1 MRGGGQIDRRTLLQF
16 AVITFGV
23 CVCVC
28 TCVCA
33 CTALA
38 LSSSSA
44 SLETERERERDAAAV
59 AANETEAD
67 VLQRANGA
75 SNGNKKQHKKKS

>member
-1 MRGGGQIDRRTLLQF
+1 MGGGQIDRRTLLQF

-23 CVCVC
+23 YVCVC

-44 SLETERERERDAAAV
+44 SLETERERDAAAS